1 MTYRQLG
8 LVFLDS
14 NVRWLPARRWREQLD
29 WYSQEL
35 QRLEQDPE
43 IAGVLVLLHH
53 PPYTN
58 SLVTPDE
65 RHVQRAFVPAFMRA
79 RKTMAMISGHVHSYE
94 RFERAGKTFLVTGGC
109 GPRITLATGKRRRHH
124 DDLFTGPARREF
136 HFLRFTLSSTG
147 LIIEMRG
154 LRESDSACK
163 TLDHFAS
170 PWVPAAQAVGA
181 WPT

>member
-1 MTYRQLG
+1 
-8 LVFLDS
+8 
-14 NVRWLPARRWREQLD
+14 LPARRWREQLD
-29 WYSQEL
+29 WYCQEL
-35 QRLEQDPE
+35 ERFEQDPE

-79 RKTMAMISGHVHSYE
+79 RKTLAMISGHVHSYE

-109 GPRITLATGKRRRHH
+109 GPRIKLATGTRRRHH

-136 HFLRFTLSSTG
+136 HFLRFTLSPTG
-147 LIIEMRG
+147 LTIEMRG

-170 PWVPAAQAVGA
+170 PWVPAAQVVGA